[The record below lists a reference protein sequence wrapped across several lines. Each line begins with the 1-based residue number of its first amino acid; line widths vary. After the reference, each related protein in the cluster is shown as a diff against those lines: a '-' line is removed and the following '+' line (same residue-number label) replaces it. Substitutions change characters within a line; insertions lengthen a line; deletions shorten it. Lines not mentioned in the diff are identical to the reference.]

1 MQVTVEPRE
10 NFTILHLRGEFDTF
24 YCPLLQKEI
33 DGLIASG
40 VNRVALNLRLVKFI
54 NSTALGAIIKAS
66 KTLASQKGKLVIA
79 RPSVFCRDIMEKVG
93 LDRVVPMFDSDEAAG
108 EALLQANKPAGAERA
123 RIPEEPEDDT
133 SILFSPTD
141 SSRVEHFIPE
151 DVRMGKTH
159 PVSGQTYG
167 AVWRGI
173 GRMLALDA
181 ESIRFTWNGGN
192 TRLSPFEMGQMLSLG
207 TDLTV
212 RFRVPLLKKG
222 HCEAVVTVSEVEE
235 RPDGI
240 KLAATFSQLEPETL
254 AAVKQYAADMA
265 FLKKELRS
273 ATEKR
278 K

>member
-24 YCPLLQKEI
+24 YCALLQKEV
-33 DGLIASG
+33 DSLIASG
-40 VNRVALNLRLVKFI
+40 VARITLNLRLVKFI

-66 KTLASQKGKLVIA
+66 KVLSSKGGKLVVS
-79 RPSVFCRDIMEKVG
+79 RPSVFCKDIMEKVG

-108 EALLQANKPAGAERA
+108 AALLADRA
-123 RIPEEPEDDT
+123 TASRAKSTEDLEDDT
-133 SILFSPTD
+133 TILFAPTD
-141 SSRVEHFIPE
+141 AKRVDHFIPE
-151 DVRMGKTH
+151 SVRTTLSQVQ
-159 PVSGQTYG
+159 PGQG
-167 AVWRGI
+167 SSSWRGI
-173 GRMLALDA
+173 GRMSALDT
-181 ESIRFTWNGGN
+181 EGLRFTWNGGN
-192 TRLSPFEMGQMLSLG
+192 TGLTPFEMGQMLSLG

-212 RFRVPLLKKG
+212 KFRLPLLKKG

-235 RPDGI
+235 RPDGV
-240 KLAATFSQLEPETL
+240 KLAATFAELEPETL

-278 K
+278 